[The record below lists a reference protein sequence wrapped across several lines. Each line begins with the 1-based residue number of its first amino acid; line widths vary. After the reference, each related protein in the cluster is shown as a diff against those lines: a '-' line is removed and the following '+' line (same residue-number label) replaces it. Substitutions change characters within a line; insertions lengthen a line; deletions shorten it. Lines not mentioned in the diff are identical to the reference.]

1 MPEFKYDKS
10 NPGPCCQKIDDM
22 IQYAR
27 PIVER
32 WPADRRPVQGACGA
46 DGRMSLTAW
55 IAGKIIDRQ
64 YNKILKG
71 MEVNTMTY
79 KLMKRIIEN
88 GIKKGNLDRESTMQK
103 LDVFLMADRITVEE
117 YQELVEMMEEGG
129 TDE

>member
-1 MPEFKYDKS
+1 
-10 NPGPCCQKIDDM
+10 
-22 IQYAR
+22 
-27 PIVER
+27 
-32 WPADRRPVQGACGA
+32 
-46 DGRMSLTAW
+46 MSLTAW

-129 TDE
+129 VDE

>member
-1 MPEFKYDKS
+1 
-10 NPGPCCQKIDDM
+10 
-22 IQYAR
+22 
-27 PIVER
+27 
-32 WPADRRPVQGACGA
+32 
-46 DGRMSLTAW
+46 MSLTAW

-64 YNKILKG
+64 YNKILKR

-129 TDE
+129 ADE

>member
-1 MPEFKYDKS
+1 
-10 NPGPCCQKIDDM
+10 
-22 IQYAR
+22 
-27 PIVER
+27 
-32 WPADRRPVQGACGA
+32 
-46 DGRMSLTAW
+46 MSLTAW

-88 GIKKGNLDRESTMQK
+88 GIKKGNLNHESTLQK

-117 YQELVEMMEEGG
+117 YQELAEMMEEGG
-129 TDE
+129 ADE